1 MAGVYKLNK
10 SLTRG
15 SMAGLFDV
23 LNTLSS
29 LVTSAVYPN
38 GTGLPSVTGKQVT
51 IQQGFPI
58 RTQQD
63 IDLLAGYSHV
73 SVYPTS
79 KERVVTKY
87 QRDYQPLTSTPAT
100 LTTTVSGQ
108 TVTIGGTVST
118 PQAVILIVNK
128 IGYGYQVQNNDTL
141 NTIAA
146 SLAALIPGATAT
158 GNVITITGAYS
169 IIGRLSTPYTAGEE
183 LCRVDRVFEIIISSP
198 NPTDRAT
205 LINAIDVA
213 MKLNYRITL
222 SDGFTGMVF
231 YADTRVDDMLEK
243 QGEYQGILDYTI
255 QYPTTLINIFTGI
268 ADPYVNSITATS

>member
-1 MAGVYKLNK
+1 
-10 SLTRG
+10 
-15 SMAGLFDV
+15 MAGLFDV

>member
-1 MAGVYKLNK
+1 MDGVYKLNK

-23 LNTLSS
+23 LNTLAS
-29 LVTSAVYPN
+29 LVTTAVYPS
-38 GTGLPSVTGKQVT
+38 GTGQPSVTGKQVT

-63 IDLLAGYSHV
+63 IDLIAGYSHV

-79 KERVVTKY
+79 KERPVTKY
-87 QRDYQPLTSTPAT
+87 QRDYQPLTMTAPT
-100 LTTTVSGQ
+100 LTVTVSGQ
-108 TVTIGGTVST
+108 TATIGGTIST

-128 IGYGYQVQNNDTL
+128 IGYGYQVQNTDTL
-141 NTIAA
+141 NSIATN
-146 SLAALIPGATAT
+146 LAALIPGATAT
-158 GNVITITGAYS
+158 GNVITILSAYS
-169 IIGRLSTPYTAGEE
+169 LVGRLSTPYTAGEE
-183 LCRVDRVFEIIISSP
+183 LRRVDRVFQIIIASP
-198 NPTDRAT
+198 NPTDRAA
-205 LINAIDVA
+205 LINAIDVYL
-213 MKLNYRITL
+213 MLNYRITL

-243 QGEYQGILDYTI
+243 QGEYQAILDFTI
-255 QYPTTLINIFTGI
+255 QYPTTLISTFTGI